1 MHGSLWGFVY
11 YFYENA
17 SHDIALY
24 EKVNL
29 TKFEN
34 IKIMPPY
41 KSDQI
46 FEIDC
51 NPQEYKLVLYKIG
64 KKFV

>member
-1 MHGSLWGFVY
+1 MY

-17 SHDIALY
+17 SNDIALY
-24 EKVNL
+24 EKVDL
-29 TKFEN
+29 IKSEN

-41 KSDQI
+41 TSDQS
-46 FEIDC
+46 FEINC

-64 KKFV
+64 KTII